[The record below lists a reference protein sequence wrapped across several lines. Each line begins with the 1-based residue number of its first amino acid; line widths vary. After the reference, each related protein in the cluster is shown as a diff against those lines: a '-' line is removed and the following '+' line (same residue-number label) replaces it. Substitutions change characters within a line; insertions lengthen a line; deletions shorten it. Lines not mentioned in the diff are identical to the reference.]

1 MEIREIKDKNIW
13 EDFLTKCEEKTFL
26 QSWSWGEFN
35 KLQGNKIWRFGIYY
49 NNDLIGV
56 VLTNK
61 LVARRGTFL
70 SLPHGPVMKYEE
82 GSKKYEVLKFLLEEL
97 KKIAKEEKANFIRI
111 SPPWK
116 KNEENE
122 KIFKNLNFKNSP
134 LYLSPEL
141 MWELNI
147 SPSEEE
153 LLVGMRKTT
162 RYLIRQAMKDKDIE
176 ISSSQ
181 KVEDLETFEKAYEDT
196 VKRHHFVPYS
206 FKYLKNEFLSF
217 QPDGKV
223 LFFHGKY
230 KGKVLYSA
238 LIIFWQDTAVYH
250 HAATSLKYPKIPIT
264 YLAQWEIIKEA
275 KRRGCK
281 LYNFWGIA
289 PENNPKHPWTGL
301 SLFKKG
307 FGGYEIEFV
316 KTKDLPLS
324 WKYWLT
330 HYFEKLR
337 KTKRG
342 L

>member
-1 MEIREIKDKNIW
+1 MEVREIKNKEIW
-13 EDFLTKCEEKTFL
+13 ENFLLGCEEKTFL
-26 QSWSWGEFN
+26 QSWNWGEFN
-35 KLQGNKIWRFGIYY
+35 KLQGNKIWRFGIYE
-49 NNDLIGV
+49 NNELISV
-56 VLTNK
+56 VLINK
-61 LVARRGTFL
+61 LVARRGVFL
-70 SLPHGPVMKYEE
+70 SLPHGPVLKDK
-82 GSKKYEVLKFLLEEL
+82 SKEL
-97 KKIAKEEKANFIRI
+97 KKEVLTALLNKLKIIAKEERASFIRI

-122 KIFKNLNFKNSP
+122 AIFKNLKFKDSP

-153 LLVGMRKTT
+153 LLTGMRKTT
-162 RYLIRQAMKDKDIE
+162 RYLIRQAMKNQDIE

-181 KVEDLETFEKAYEDT
+181 KVEDLETFEKIYEDT

-206 FKYLKNEFLSF
+206 FKYLRNEFLSF
-217 QPDGKV
+217 QPDGEV

-230 KGKVLYSA
+230 KGEVLYSA
-238 LIIFWQDTAVYH
+238 LTIFWQNTAVYH
-250 HAATSLKYPKIPIT
+250 HAATALKYPKIPVA
-264 YLAQWEIIKEA
+264 YLAQWEMIKEA

-281 LYNFWGIA
+281 LYNFWGVA

-301 SLFKKG
+301 TLFKKG

-324 WKYWLT
+324 WKYWPTIFL
-330 HYFEKLR
+330 KN
-337 KTKRG
+337 
-342 L
+342 